1 MTVAP
6 QLDPERVKQV
16 AGAAFGALGG
26 AFTAG
31 MIYIGGEL
39 GLYRAMANAGPL
51 TSTELAART
60 GLHERWV
67 REWLR
72 GQGAAGLID
81 YKGGERFELSP
92 EGALCLVD
100 EATPA
105 SVIGAFNSFPQRIA
119 ELQFTPESFRTGRGR
134 TYDDGGEAHAL
145 SVEGMLGPWN
155 RSALLTD
162 ALPGLPGIVERLQA
176 GGTVCDMGCGSG
188 VALLAMAKA
197 FPKTEFHGY
206 DNSVHALAR
215 ARLNL
220 QNSGV
225 TNVHFHNSDH
235 IPLPSE
241 PTFDLVMC
249 LDCLHDMTRPDIVA
263 AAIRKAIRDDG
274 TWFIVDVE
282 CSEDYEENT
291 KLPTAATLYAV
302 SVMSCLSSS
311 TSSEDGLALGTAGLP
326 ATKMERLVNDAGFT
340 HFERV
345 AGIEHP
351 FSAYYRV
358 TP

>member
-1 MTVAP
+1 MAVASAPPFPHGQQSIRRYPMTVAP

-72 GQGAAGLID
+72 GQGAARLID

-119 ELQFTPESFRTGRGR
+119 E
-134 TYDDGGEAHAL
+134 
-145 SVEGMLGPWN
+145 
-155 RSALLTD
+155 
-162 ALPGLPGIVERLQA
+162 
-176 GGTVCDMGCGSG
+176 
-188 VALLAMAKA
+188 
-197 FPKTEFHGY
+197 
-206 DNSVHALAR
+206 
-215 ARLNL
+215 
-220 QNSGV
+220 
-225 TNVHFHNSDH
+225 
-235 IPLPSE
+235 
-241 PTFDLVMC
+241 
-249 LDCLHDMTRPDIVA
+249 
-263 AAIRKAIRDDG
+263 
-274 TWFIVDVE
+274 
-282 CSEDYEENT
+282 
-291 KLPTAATLYAV
+291 
-302 SVMSCLSSS
+302 
-311 TSSEDGLALGTAGLP
+311 
-326 ATKMERLVNDAGFT
+326 
-340 HFERV
+340 
-345 AGIEHP
+345 
-351 FSAYYRV
+351 
-358 TP
+358 